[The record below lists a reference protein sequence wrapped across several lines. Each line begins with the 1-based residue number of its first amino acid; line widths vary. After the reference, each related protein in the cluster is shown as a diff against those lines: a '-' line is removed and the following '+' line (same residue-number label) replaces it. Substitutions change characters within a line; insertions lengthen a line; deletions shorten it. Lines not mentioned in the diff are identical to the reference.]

1 MYHAR
6 AWAPEP
12 PPADQHPAA
21 RRHAAQQHQYP
32 AAEQHHGAQR
42 PAPQQYSEAQ
52 HAGAQHAEARYP
64 EAQHAGAQYPEVQYP
79 PTGHYPVSGQHP
91 AQVAQPAQYA
101 AEPQFSG
108 TPQYAEGTYDRLN
121 FRNPGQPAPA
131 EHTPARDP
139 GRTAPAPHPE
149 PQRHVG
155 AGLADDELVHSH
167 THSAT
172 TPVSAR
178 TRKAVI
184 GILVPAIIA
193 TIIGL
198 VLLWPG
204 QIHYGSSTG
213 EGGQQQRAAGTVT
226 EVVEQSCPETS
237 EAESAGLT
245 GPCGTATVKVT
256 EGTGAGQTVTIELPQ
271 GPGAPTVHADD
282 DVVLLV
288 LSDGSG
294 EGEST
299 ARYTIVDKQRGGS
312 LWLLVA
318 LAAAVVIGFGRLRGL
333 AAIGGLIVSFAVLLL
348 FVLPGILGGSPP
360 LLVAVVG
367 SSTIMFAV
375 LYLTHGVSV
384 RTSVAIL
391 GTLASLVLT
400 GLLGAGF
407 TALTELT
414 GLGDEQSVYLATV
427 EGGVDMRGLLLAGII
442 IGSLGVLDD
451 VTITQSEVVAELA
464 RTPRSRFDLYRAAV
478 RVGRA
483 HVGSAVNTIVLAYAG
498 ASLPL
503 LLLISVS
510 GQSLGSLVTGQSL
523 ASEIVRALVGTI
535 GLVASVPITTALA
548 ALVAEPPAEDE
559 EPAEATA

>member
-1 MYHAR
+1 MANQF
-6 AWAPEP
+6 PEWP
-12 PPADQHPAA
+12 DRDGQPDRNASPDRDAV
-21 RRHAAQQHQYP
+21 RRDDESYRS
-32 AAEQHHGAQR
+32 G
-42 PAPQQYSEAQ
+42 
-52 HAGAQHAEARYP
+52 
-64 EAQHAGAQYPEVQYP
+64 GAQYQPPEYGSPQY
-79 PTGHYPVSGQHP
+79 S
-91 AQVAQPAQYA
+91 A
-101 AEPQFSG
+101 
-108 TPQYAEGTYDRLN
+108 PQYAEGTYDRLN
-121 FRNPGQPAPA
+121 FQNPGQTPEYPTSGRASVPVHPAEREWHQPPVHPGAAPPAPPRSA
-131 EHTPARDP
+131 PGYPDP
-139 GRTAPAPHPE
+139 GYPE
-149 PQRHVG
+149 PGRAGSGYAGSGHTG
-155 AGLADDELVHSH
+155 AGHPGYPGHAGHGAELRDDELVHSH
-167 THSAT
+167 THSAA

-184 GILVPAIIA
+184 AILVPAILA
-193 TIIGL
+193 TVVGL
-198 VLLWPG
+198 IWLWPG
-204 QIHYGSSTG
+204 QIHYGNSTG
-213 EGGQQQRAAGTVT
+213 DSGQQQRSAGTVSG
-226 EVVEQSCPETS
+226 VVEQSCPDTD
-237 EAESAGLT
+237 EAEAAGLT

-256 EGTGAGQTVTIELPQ
+256 DGVGKGQTVTIELPQ
-271 GPGAPTVHADD
+271 GPGAPVVHADD
-282 DVVLLV
+282 KVVLVV
-288 LSDGSG
+288 LSGGDGD
-294 EGEST
+294 ST
-299 ARYTIVDKQRGGS
+299 ARYTIVDKQRSGS

-318 LAAAVVIGFGRLRGL
+318 LAAVVVIGFGRLRGL
-333 AAIGGLIVSFAVLLL
+333 AAIGGLVVSFAVLLL

-451 VTITQSEVVAELA
+451 VTITQAEVVSELA
-464 RTPRSRFDLYRAAV
+464 RAPRSRFDLYRAAI

-523 ASEIVRALVGTI
+523 AQEIVRALVGTI

-559 EPAEATA
+559 EPAGTPA